1 MLLCVC
7 APGRPPASVR
17 QAASINPSPPVRARV
32 LSTLD
37 LRSGGGDRKR
47 ENAHLTL
54 TRHPFKSHTRS
65 MFTIKTT
72 RVTQYPTWHLRL
84 IDRTQKVR
92 DYDFYMRTIHI
103 KLEGAAYTRSAQNP
117 SIRYFKYKK
126 TGNTSSILARMVLQ
140 LKASSLQFSP
150 NKREKCQQQSN
161 RRSPIR

>member
-7 APGRPPASVR
+7 APGRPPGSVR

-32 LSTLD
+32 LSILD

-103 KLEGAAYTRSAQNP
+103 KLEGAAYTRLH
-117 SIRYFKYKK
+117 K
-126 TGNTSSILARMVLQ
+126 TPRLGISSIKKPV
-140 LKASSLQFSP
+140 
-150 NKREKCQQQSN
+150 
-161 RRSPIR
+161 IRPRYLPVWSCN